1 MFQHIALLW
10 TYVEIEQWSV
20 CKMKPLYDIHFLTLI
35 QVIYYVDKVCY
46 FNNKNV
52 ISIITIMKRKEVD
65 WANTLFKQ
73 L

>member
-1 MFQHIALLW
+1 
-10 TYVEIEQWSV
+10 
-20 CKMKPLYDIHFLTLI
+20 MKPLYDIHFPTLI